1 MKQRYPKEERQSTRS
16 RRSSSTCPWCTVGR
30 KMSDKNV
37 EQRINIK
44 FCVKIGRSANENV
57 SPTNS
62 GLWRINYE
70 EIECF

>member
-1 MKQRYPKEERQSTRS
+1 
-16 RRSSSTCPWCTVGR
+16 
-30 KMSDKNV
+30 MSDKNV